1 MKRIPLPS
9 EYFSVILSAD
19 EIVVCQTHDEYLK
32 FWNFEKKIKS
42 PLLSSEKFGIIPP
55 STTNGTTPYE
65 NQT

>member
-19 EIVVCQTHDEYLK
+19 EIVVCQTHDEYLR
-32 FWNFEKKIKS
+32 FWNFEKKQNTPLRSLLKS
-42 PLLSSEKFGIIPP
+42 DTIPP

-65 NQT
+65 N